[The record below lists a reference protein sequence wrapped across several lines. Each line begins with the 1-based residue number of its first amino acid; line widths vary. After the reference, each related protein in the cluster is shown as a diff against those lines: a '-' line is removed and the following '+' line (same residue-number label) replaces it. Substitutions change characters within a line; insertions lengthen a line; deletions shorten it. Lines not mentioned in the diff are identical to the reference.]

1 MKVIKRDCSEAEFD
15 KNKIY
20 DAIMKAMTFGSGIVK
35 PDIAREIATEIESEA
50 KYIEDLDIYTIES
63 MVFEK
68 LIGKNETLTAK
79 AYEGYRR
86 VREFQRDVKNS
97 TDESIMELLSGKSEY
112 WNEENSNIRSCQ
124 TAIP

>member
-1 MKVIKRDCSEAEFD
+1 MKVIKRDCSEVEFD

-35 PDIAREIATEIESEA
+35 PDIAREIAIEIESEA

-68 LIGKNETLTAK
+68 LIGKNET
-79 AYEGYRR
+79 
-86 VREFQRDVKNS
+86 
-97 TDESIMELLSGKSEY
+97 
-112 WNEENSNIRSCQ
+112 
-124 TAIP
+124 